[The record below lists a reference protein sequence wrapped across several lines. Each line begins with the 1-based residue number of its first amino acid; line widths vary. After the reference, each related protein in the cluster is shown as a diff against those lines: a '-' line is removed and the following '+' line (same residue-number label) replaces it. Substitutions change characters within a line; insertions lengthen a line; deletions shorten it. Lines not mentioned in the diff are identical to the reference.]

1 MLTLTTDDKTNVYFS
16 SLPGQGVIYNVIVW
30 DPLWNT
36 SAAYIPV
43 HTYACSFADL
53 VDNCFSLSKLGLVCP
68 CQFISSLL
76 DSNVL
81 SWSLIFFYFYMSK
94 GAIRS
99 TLDICCYFRKSA
111 SWLRRNSR
119 MIE

>member
-53 VDNCFSLSKLGLVCP
+53 VDNCSSLSKLGLLCP
-68 CQFISSLL
+68 CQLISSLL
-76 DSNVL
+76 CSNML
-81 SWSLIFFYFYMSK
+81 S
-94 GAIRS
+94 GA
-99 TLDICCYFRKSA
+99 LDIYFFLKCVKE
-111 SWLRRNSR
+111 LFVLP
-119 MIE
+119 

>member
-1 MLTLTTDDKTNVYFS
+1 MLTVTSDDKTDVYFS

-53 VDNCFSLSKLGLVCP
+53 VDNCSSLSKLGLVGA
-68 CQFISSLL
+68 QFKLVLQCAEWWVFFLRERAFNMCRYILL
-76 DSNVL
+76 
-81 SWSLIFFYFYMSK
+81 IYF
-94 GAIRS
+94 
-99 TLDICCYFRKSA
+99 CYFEST
-111 SWLRRNSR
+111 S
-119 MIE
+119 

>member
-1 MLTLTTDDKTNVYFS
+1 MLTVTSDDKTDVYFS

-53 VDNCFSLSKLGLVCP
+53 VDNCSSLSKLGHVGVQFKLVLQCAEWWGVV
-68 CQFISSLL
+68 F
-76 DSNVL
+76 V
-81 SWSLIFFYFYMSK
+81 FFFESF
-94 GAIRS
+94 
-99 TLDICCYFRKSA
+99 LHV
-111 SWLRRNSR
+111 
-119 MIE
+119 